1 MNSIRKTMRKSI
13 HEGSI
18 KKLRQEIF
26 DMMNELTP
34 EDIEVI
40 EQIEREEMEYASL
53 MEERE

>member
-1 MNSIRKTMRKSI
+1 MRKSI